1 MHGKEKTLY
10 TGKCSNLFC
19 TVPRISTVFAQKKE
33 TARDHLLANAL
44 FLFGPD
50 VDGRVVGVVVLGIQI
65 ILHNAQRVSEPLEMH
80 DFSFSQEF
88 ERLTNIRVVDQ
99 AEKVVVGC
107 SGFLL
112 WYDGIRTTFRGDLYK
127 LFPKI

>member
-1 MHGKEKTLY
+1 MSIFSDSGIF
-10 TGKCSNLFC
+10 TGCFARAVKARIESIEILF
-19 TVPRISTVFAQKKE
+19 IK
-33 TARDHLLANAL
+33 L
-44 FLFGPD
+44 FLDRTECFT
-50 VDGRVVGVVVLGIQI
+50 
-65 ILHNAQRVSEPLEMH
+65 EPLEMH

-112 WYDGIRTTFRGDLYK
+112 WHDGIRTTFRGDLYK